1 VDDGVIGRVL
11 LTLFNLVML
20 GFLMAPLLL
29 VLWMSLSPGG
39 IFEIGIYLPS
49 LRWYAEVL
57 RSPEWMGAL
66 WLSARLAFTAAAAAT
81 ILGFISA
88 YGLARFDFPGRG
100 AISALFA
107 SPLVVPVV
115 TFAIALLQFVNRIG
129 LYDSMTSLVGAHLV
143 LTAPLTVRVLYVA
156 ISSIDRR
163 LELAAMVLGANGWRT
178 LRFVTL
184 PLALMGIATAFVF
197 AFMVSF
203 DEVTVTVFVT
213 GPTHQ
218 TLPVQIFGYLQN
230 ELDPSVTAISG
241 LLIALVLAG
250 MLLVERT
257 LGFRR
262 MLTEDVKA
270 KL

>member
-1 VDDGVIGRVL
+1 MIGR
-11 LTLFNLVML
+11 LTLTVFNIAML
-20 GFLMAPLLL
+20 GFLVAPLLL

-39 IFEIGIYLPS
+39 IFEVGLYVPS
-49 LRWYAEVL
+49 LRWYADVL
-57 RSPEWMGAL
+57 HSPEWMGAL
-66 WLSARLAFTAAAAAT
+66 WLSARLAFIAASAAT
-81 ILGFISA
+81 VLGFFSA
-88 YGLARFDFPGRG
+88 YGLVRFDFPGR
-100 AISALFA
+100 AVVSALFA

-163 LELAAMVLGANGWRT
+163 LELAAMILGANGWRT

-184 PLALMGIATAFVF
+184 PLALSGIATAFVF

-230 ELDPSVTAISG
+230 ALDPSVTAISG
-241 LLIALVLAG
+241 LLIGLVLVG

-257 LGFRR
+257 LGIRR
-262 MLTEDVKA
+262 MVTERAKA
-270 KL
+270 